1 MDYKG
6 GYFMS
11 NEVFVEFIK
20 IIPNLLR
27 LLIYV
32 ALILIFYKPI
42 KHHLIPRL
50 SGFKFLGVE
59 ATFLSDEL
67 DKAVS
72 KCGEEVPKN
81 SINIVIQ
88 RAQKVMFLL
97 RRVKILWVDD
107 NQLNNISEHKILRSF
122 GCSLD
127 IVNTTSEALKL
138 AKKNNYIA
146 IISDMKRDGSSTE
159 GLKMLS
165 IMRSE
170 NILAPIVF
178 YFPQFDQQKGIPPY
192 AFGATNRADILLHYI
207 IDIVERELY

>member
-1 MDYKG
+1 MVSLDG
-6 GYFMS
+6 
-11 NEVFVEFIK
+11 
-20 IIPNLLR
+20 IIF
-27 LLIYV
+27 
-32 ALILIFYKPI
+32 LILIFVFYKPI
-42 KHHLIPRL
+42 KYHLIPRL

-72 KCGEEVPKN
+72 KCGEKVTKV

-88 RAQKVMFLL
+88 RAQKVLFLL
-97 RRVKILWVDD
+97 QRVKILWVDD
-107 NQLNNISEHKILRSF
+107 NQLNNISEQKILRSF
-122 GCSLD
+122 GCRLD
-127 IVNTTSEALKL
+127 IVNTTSEALEL

-146 IISDMKRDGSSTE
+146 IVSDMKRDGNSTE
-159 GLKMLS
+159 GLNMLS

-170 NILAPIVF
+170 NIYSPIVF

-192 AFGATNRADILLHYI
+192 SFGATNRADILLHYI